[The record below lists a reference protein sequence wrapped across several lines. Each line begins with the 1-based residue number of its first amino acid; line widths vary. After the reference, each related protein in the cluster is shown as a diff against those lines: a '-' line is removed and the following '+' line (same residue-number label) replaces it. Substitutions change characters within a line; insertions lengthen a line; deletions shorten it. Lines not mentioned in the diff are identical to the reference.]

1 MTIFTTYFAKL
12 KKHSDILPIAIC
24 AKPPKGFSGPVL
36 SELAPTFDILMQ
48 YKESGDEARYI
59 ARFNDEILG
68 LISPQAVYNLIE
80 DITRAN
86 DADKAALVCFEK
98 SGDFCHRHLVSA
110 WLNNALGL
118 TIEELK

>member
-1 MTIFTTYFAKL
+1 MTIYTTYFARI

-24 AKPPKGFSGPVL
+24 AKPPKGFNGPVL

-48 YKESGDEARYI
+48 YKETGDEARYI

-68 LISPQAVYNLIE
+68 LISPQAVYCLIE
-80 DITRAN
+80 DIAKAN
-86 DADKAALVCFEK
+86 NADKVALVCFEK